1 MLCASGLSTAP
12 FCHLHPSTLP
22 SLHYTLFF
30 HLPSVH
36 CLHVLFPLPDLFR
49 PLIYHLPC
57 SASVASLSSLLIQ
70 LCSRCIFYV
79 GFLREAESHSWDA
92 CYIWSTFQS
101 VCREVRCGAPHH
113 WRCRDQPGAE
123 RDTAM
128 PQPKIILTQL
138 WLSLAA
144 ARLLANQISK
154 GKAPTLATD
163 ASPLS

>member
-1 MLCASGLSTAP
+1 MCFWPLHCP
-12 FCHLHPSTLP
+12 FPSSPPIYLTLA
-22 SLHYTLFF
+22 SLHCI
-30 HLPSVH
+30 LPPSKH
-36 CLHVLFPLPDLFR
+36 
-49 PLIYHLPC
+49 
-57 SASVASLSSLLIQ
+57 SLSPRPVSPPWPISSSYTSPPLLCLSGIPF
-70 LCSRCIFYV
+70 LSPSPAPLSWHLYV

-92 CYIWSTFQS
+92 CYIWSTFQP
-101 VCREVRCGAPHH
+101 VCREARCGAPHRWH
-113 WRCRDQPGAE
+113 CRDRPGAE

-144 ARLLANQISK
+144 ARRLANQIST